1 MSLADSIREPYET
14 PAVRSALRILVV
26 DDDPAAVAL
35 VSRILQAAGHEV
47 LTAADGAEALR
58 VVLHE
63 GPNIVITDWNMP
75 VMDGLEFC
83 AAVRNCE
90 ACGFVYVILMTASPG
105 SEALERAFLA
115 GVDDFLHKPLSA
127 GELIARLR
135 AAERVLRLD
144 QDVQKRNREV
154 HRANAEMQLAAEKLA
169 CANRKLVE
177 LATTDELTGLA
188 NRRAGMQRL
197 EDAWSLS
204 VRYGSPLACMLIDI
218 DHFKRVNDTNGHDA
232 GDFVLAQVA
241 AALRRVI
248 RKGEVACRLG
258 GEEFLI
264 VCPHATD
271 AQAALGGE
279 RLRREV
285 ESLAI
290 ETPSGTCRVT
300 ISVGVASR
308 VPGMSSPEQLLK
320 AADEAMYFAKRTGRN
335 RTVSAGDRPAAQSS
349 DSPVDPGPPPVEPL
363 SSANRSQS
371 SLHLLYVD
379 DAGDASSLSSRAMDA
394 DGYRV
399 THVRSPG
406 EAVEVLRGAAP
417 DVIIVHEST
426 HAHRAEDWTGAITQI
441 DAGRFI
447 PIITVNER
455 FEAAALVGEAGRS
468 HAAGRTG
475 ADQLAAIVATLA
487 KVQVARESF
496 LLAHEVHGEQARSMA
511 LLLDLS
517 TQLIASTTL
526 TEAMDAVSVAAS
538 ELTCSSRVGVFMPDA
553 DGASLRIDAA
563 LGIDRSDI
571 EDLRI
576 PRFVDGVD
584 ILSRTDAVEFATA
597 ADLQDRGAFLLGTPF
612 AEPPVVAMAFACS
625 GRPVGML
632 CVSERYHQRPLSASA
647 TEFLGLLGNI
657 TASAIEG
664 HTSREARDAARDSIV
679 IALATLA
686 ENRDSDTGKH
696 LERVTRYCTVLADD
710 LRGCGWASA
719 VVDDDFV
726 LELARAVPLHDIG
739 KVAIPDSILLKP
751 DRLTDDEK
759 TAMQRHTLLGAST
772 IQSVM
777 QRAPGA
783 KFLQLA
789 EQIAHYHHEWFDG
802 RGYPEG
808 LEGETIPLAAR
819 IVAVADVYDALT
831 SVRVYK
837 KAMTHKRAAE
847 IINQASGMQFDP
859 RIVESFNRH
868 AAEFERLAR
877 ELSDRGVPPELE
889 VGEGKLDYREIVFQ
903 A

>member
-1 MSLADSIREPYET
+1 MSLADTIKEPYQA
-14 PAVRSALRILVV
+14 PVARAGMRILVV
-26 DDDPAAVAL
+26 DDDPAAVVL

-83 AAVRNCE
+83 SAVRNCE

-105 SEALERAFLA
+105 SEALERAFHA

-169 CANRKLVE
+169 GANRKLVE

-218 DHFKRVNDTNGHDA
+218 DHFKRINDTNGHDG
-232 GDFVLAQVA
+232 GDLVLAQVA
-241 AALRRVI
+241 AALKRVI

-285 ESLAI
+285 EALAI
-290 ETPSGTCRVT
+290 RTPSGSCRVT
-300 ISVGVASR
+300 VSVGVASR
-308 VPGMSSPEQLLK
+308 APEMSSPEQLLK
-320 AADEAMYFAKRTGRN
+320 AADEAMYVAKRTGRN
-335 RTVSAGDRPAAQSS
+335 RTVSAGDRSAAPTAGS
-349 DSPVDPGPPPVEPL
+349 PVEPPPATIEAPP
-363 SSANRSQS
+363 SARRPHGK
-371 SLHLLYVD
+371 LHLLYVD

-406 EAVEVLRGAAP
+406 EAVEVMRGAAP
-417 DVIIVHEST
+417 DVIIVQQST
-426 HAHRAEDWTGAITQI
+426 HVHRQEDWTGAITQI

-455 FEAAALVGEAGRS
+455 FEAGALAGAAVGRPGT
-468 HAAGRTG
+468 GRTG
-475 ADQLAAIVATLA
+475 ADELAAIVATLA

-526 TEAMDAVSVAAS
+526 TEAMEAVSAAAS

-563 LGIDRSDI
+563 LGVDDADI
-571 EDLRI
+571 EGLQI

-584 ILSRTDAVEFATA
+584 ILSGTEAVEFATA
-597 ADLQDRGAFLLGTPF
+597 ADLQARGSFLLGTPF

-710 LRGCGWASA
+710 LRACEWAAA

-726 LELARAVPLHDIG
+726 QELARAVPLHDIG

-837 KAMTHKRAAE
+837 KAMTHTRAAE
-847 IINQASGMQFDP
+847 IINQASGIQFDP